1 MRRTLILACPLVAI
15 PLLLLSS
22 GCGPQS
28 APAREYRVAVPPPL
42 LSIFQESG
50 LTGRQGLSFAA
61 LRPYSRARDLEVLLF
76 SSRSTA
82 FDAVV
87 LPGRY
92 LPGLRPWLGTFP
104 GGAPA
109 GVRADVAESVG
120 GVRPYA
126 LPLTI
131 DFGVMVIRRDLWS
144 SYSLPSPTSVAGLR
158 DAMMTVK
165 ARVPGM
171 LEPIAS
177 DLPMDELF
185 WDLSW
190 SFEGE
195 AAAALYTFPKVHV
208 LEFLREFGVGRPGN
222 GAIGAEASLEKGACA
237 VAFTSLHRAASMC
250 RRDRRLALCPLPARS
265 GRAQVLYNG
274 WCLARPEDGG
284 GAGGALRTLE
294 AEPFQE
300 HLARSG
306 FIGARPAREAP
317 PAEVDFALRR
327 TEIHGAPDLGPGGDE
342 VVLEA
347 LKDATETGMSAEEA
361 LRRGAA
367 RLEQIGRNR

>member
-1 MRRTLILACPLVAI
+1 MRWTLLLACPLIAI
-15 PLLLLSS
+15 PLMLLSS
-22 GCGPQS
+22 GCGPQG
-28 APAREYRVAVPPPL
+28 APSRGCRVAVPPSL
-42 LSIFQESG
+42 LNLFEESD
-50 LTGRQGLSFAA
+50 LDGRQSMSFAA
-61 LRPYSRARDLEVLLF
+61 LRPYRRARDLEVLLF

-131 DFGVMVIRRDLWS
+131 DFGVMVIRQDLWS
-144 SYSLPSPTSVAGLR
+144 TYSLPSPSSLAGLR

-165 ARVPGM
+165 SRVPGM

-195 AAAALYTFPKVHV
+195 AAADLYTFPKVHV
-208 LEFLREFGVGRPGN
+208 LDFLREFGVGRPGHPSN
-222 GAIGAEASLEKGACA
+222 GTEEILEKGGWA
-237 VAFTSLHRAASMC
+237 VVFTSLHRAASMC

-274 WCLARPEDGG
+274 WCLARPEDGD

-306 FIGARPAREAP
+306 FIGARPAKEPP

-347 LKDATETGMSAEEA
+347 LQDATETGMSAEEA
-361 LRRGAA
+361 LRRAAA
-367 RLEQIGRNR
+367 RLEQIGRSR